1 MFDNVLFPIII
12 AAAVVVL
19 FAVAVISHTKRTQK
33 AHYDERQLLARNA
46 ACRTSF
52 FFLLFYCLVC
62 GFLKLFNVIWSDIA
76 VQMFLGVVL
85 SLALFTALCIIKDAY
100 FSGSQKN
107 IFNAVIFF
115 FSFGVFNIYYLVSGI
130 GNGKAFWE
138 NGQISELILYAVSAF
153 CLFALGIFSVIKI
166 ILEKRGAEK

>member
-76 VQMFLGVVL
+76 VEMFLGVVL
-85 SLALFTALCIIKDAY
+85 SLALFAFLIYTIWCPESATEKPFGKMDKSRSSFCMLFLPFVFLPWESFRSLKS
-100 FSGSQKN
+100 FSKN
-107 IFNAVIFF
+107 A
-115 FSFGVFNIYYLVSGI
+115 
-130 GNGKAFWE
+130 
-138 NGQISELILYAVSAF
+138 ELRS
-153 CLFALGIFSVIKI
+153 K
-166 ILEKRGAEK
+166 

>member
-33 AHYDERQLLARNA
+33 AHYDERQLLARNT
-46 ACRTSF
+46 ACKTLF

-62 GFLKLFNVIWSDIA
+62 GFLKLFNVFWAHIA

-85 SLALFTALCIIKDAY
+85 PLALFIALCIIKDAY

-107 IFNAVIFF
+107 IINAVIFF
-115 FSFGVFNIYYLVSGI
+115 FSFGVFNILFGVRNRQRKSLL
-130 GNGKAFWE
+130 GKWTNLGAHF
-138 NGQISELILYAVSAF
+138 VCCF
-153 CLFALGIFSVIKI
+153 CLLSFCLGNLF
-166 ILEKRGAEK
+166 GH